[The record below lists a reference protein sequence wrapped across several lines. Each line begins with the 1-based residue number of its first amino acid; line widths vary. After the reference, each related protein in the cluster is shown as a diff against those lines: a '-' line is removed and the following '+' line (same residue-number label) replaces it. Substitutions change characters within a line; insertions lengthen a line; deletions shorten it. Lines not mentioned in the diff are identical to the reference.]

1 MTLDL
6 LEVGNPVVRHRR
18 LNGYVSS
25 LLSFE
30 IPILIQDASVI
41 NENFDLFIISITLP
55 NFAILTLHQ
64 TDGYILHHL

>member
-18 LNGYVSS
+18 LDGYVSS

-41 NENFDLFIISITLP
+41 NENFDLFLSHY
-55 NFAILTLHQ
+55 FATLTLHQ